1 MAFAPNIVAVFR
13 LLFASHFLGW
23 SGGIVLDHFS
33 RRAFIGA
40 SVVAAGTLRQ
50 TISAIAAPQCVTGPL
65 PGFLPNRLTVDCAS
79 RMNFRLFRKN
89 PAYLGLAG
97 VVSMTFVRGS
107 QGSYSAGNLFLFPWL
122 KPKARGQNVVWPS
135 VAPTDSMQYV
145 QASPI
150 PNTYLPLSEY
160 FCDFVLKAPSS
171 NFIGFQLDEPLRK
184 GREKLAWVTN
194 VDKLADG
201 APVGINWTSSNI
213 NRPWFGG
220 NSSIPDT
227 DACNGN
233 AWRKVIVDGLN
244 QASVGAC

>member
-1 MAFAPNIVAVFR
+1 MAA
-13 LLFASHFLGW
+13 L
-23 SGGIVLDHFS
+23 
-33 RRAFIGA
+33 
-40 SVVAAGTLRQ
+40 
-50 TISAIAAPQCVTGPL
+50 QCVTGPL

-97 VVSMTFVRGS
+97 VVSMTFVRGT

-122 KPKARGQNVVWPS
+122 KPKGRAQSVVWPS
-135 VAPTDSMQYV
+135 VAPTDASLFV

-150 PNTYLPLSEY
+150 PNTYLPLGEY
-160 FCDFVLKAPSS
+160 FCNFVLNAPSS
-171 NFIGFQLDEPLRK
+171 NFIGFELDAPYHQ

-201 APVGINWTSSNI
+201 APVGVNWTSSNL

-220 NSSIPDT
+220 SSSIPNS
-227 DACNGN
+227 DACNGS

>member
-1 MAFAPNIVAVFR
+1 
-13 LLFASHFLGW
+13 
-23 SGGIVLDHFS
+23 VLDHFS

-40 SVVAAGTLRQ
+40 SLVAVGTLRQ
-50 TISAIAAPQCVTGPL
+50 SVSAIAAPQCVAGSQ

-89 PAYLGLAG
+89 PTYLGLAG
-97 VVSMTFVRGS
+97 VVSMTFVRGT

-122 KPKARGQNVVWPS
+122 KPKGRARSVVWPS
-135 VAPTDSMQYV
+135 VAPTDATQFV

-150 PNTYLPLSEY
+150 PNAYLPLDEY
-160 FCDFVLKAPSS
+160 FCRIVLKAPWS
-171 NFIGFQLDEPLRK
+171 NFIGFELDAPFGQ
-184 GREKLAWVTN
+184 GRAKLAWVTN

-201 APVGINWTSSNI
+201 GPVGINWTSSNL
-213 NRPWFGG
+213 NRAWFGG
-220 NSSIPDT
+220 SSCIPNTDT
-227 DACNGN
+227 CNGR